1 MTARRASELVLPLA
15 LALLLFVVLAA
26 FVAVDPPSGFTSSSS
41 PFTDEAWDIV
51 NARNLVLFGHWS
63 TDDWNLYLLN
73 FPFSASE
80 AAMFS
85 VAGVGIVQARL
96 ISIVATALTVFALG
110 AGLRTVLGRGPALI
124 GAVAFGSAALVLYYG
139 RLAYLE
145 PLVALG
151 VTLGTLGALRATAPR
166 SGWWGVLSGLALA
179 GAIGTKPSALFAS
192 IGLLLGVAVVLARS
206 SPAARRWLIGAVV
219 AIGVAGLAWVVAL
232 GLENRLAVGG
242 DLRIWA
248 SEPLP
253 RSVLGWVRRV
263 LGFPFRN
270 DRMLL
275 LAAPLLIG
283 AAVGSVFAIRRRHTL
298 SPTVRGLVG
307 AAIGSLVLGF
317 AVLAMVP
324 YRPNRYEVPLLPAMA
339 ILTAVAWSVIAELV
353 GRSDAGRRRA
363 VGTLVAAG
371 LVLPGVVLFAS
382 WMLVTPSSLPGI
394 QDDVASIIPPGAAV
408 EGIYAPLFALR
419 APVVTFVSRP
429 WAGINTGDLYAVR
442 HVRWYIGAMGT
453 TPGWAGRHP
462 AAWAARQQRLC
473 APWGSRTVC
482 VWQVP

>member
-1 MTARRASELVLPLA
+1 
-15 LALLLFVVLAA
+15 
-26 FVAVDPPSGFTSSSS
+26 
-41 PFTDEAWDIV
+41 
-51 NARNLVLFGHWS
+51 
-63 TDDWNLYLLN
+63 
-73 FPFSASE
+73 
-80 AAMFS
+80 
-85 VAGVGIVQARL
+85 
-96 ISIVATALTVFALG
+96 
-110 AGLRTVLGRGPALI
+110 LGRGPALI